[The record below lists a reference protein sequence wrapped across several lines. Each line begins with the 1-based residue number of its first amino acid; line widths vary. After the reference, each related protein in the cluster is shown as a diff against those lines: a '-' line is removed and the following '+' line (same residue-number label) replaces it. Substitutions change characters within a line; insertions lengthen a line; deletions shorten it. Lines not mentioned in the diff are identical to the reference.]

1 MFIYRSGES
10 AGRCE
15 RTDIG
20 RVSCLFIGLGRVL
33 KGVRERIM
41 LTCLAYLFVL
51 RATERRKR
59 TDINA
64 VIYKFIGPGSAR
76 KPMSFF
82 KDPDGL
88 PFEIHE

>member
-1 MFIYRSGES
+1 MI
-10 AGRCE
+10 
-15 RTDIG
+15 
-20 RVSCLFIGLGRVL
+20 
-33 KGVRERIM
+33 
-41 LTCLAYLFVL
+41 TCFAYLFVL